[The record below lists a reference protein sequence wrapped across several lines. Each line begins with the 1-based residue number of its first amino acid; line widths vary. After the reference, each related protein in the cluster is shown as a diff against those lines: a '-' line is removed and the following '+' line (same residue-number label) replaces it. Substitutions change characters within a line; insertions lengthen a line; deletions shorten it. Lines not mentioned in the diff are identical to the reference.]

1 MSMINED
8 SLIIRFCPLG
18 CTVHENYSKFSTNNF
33 ICLQLTEKS
42 FAKNRNSAPDFDKQ
56 EVGKGRLYL
65 VS

>member
-8 SLIIRFCPLG
+8 SLIIRFCPWN
-18 CTVHENYSKFSTNNF
+18 ENYFKFSKNNF